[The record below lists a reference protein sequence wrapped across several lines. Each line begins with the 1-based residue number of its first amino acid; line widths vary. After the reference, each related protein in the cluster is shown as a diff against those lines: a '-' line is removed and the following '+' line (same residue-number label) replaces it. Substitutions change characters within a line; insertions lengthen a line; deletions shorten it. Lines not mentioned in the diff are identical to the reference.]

1 MPVWE
6 RVHKSIVEE
15 LKPDSPILKECR
27 KPPIK
32 FIKHHDYGV
41 RKLEQRL
48 KESKDR

>member
-1 MPVWE
+1 MAIWE
-6 RVHKSIVEE
+6 REQKSIVEE

-27 KPPIK
+27 KPTIK